1 MYMQGQ
7 EALCILDKQDL
18 AGSLMNTLQA
28 LYSSVRRMA
37 ANLAEE

>member
-1 MYMQGQ
+1 MVMQGQ

-18 AGSLMNTLQA
+18 AGTLIDTLQA
-28 LYSSVRRMA
+28 LYSIVRRMA